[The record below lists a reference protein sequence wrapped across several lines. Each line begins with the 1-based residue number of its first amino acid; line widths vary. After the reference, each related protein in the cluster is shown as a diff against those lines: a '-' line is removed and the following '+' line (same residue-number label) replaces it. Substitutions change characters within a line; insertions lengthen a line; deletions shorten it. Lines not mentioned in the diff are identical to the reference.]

1 LLALELV
8 RLIGR
13 TLILLLALATAVATP
28 AAAETV
34 VRGLD
39 HIPLAVRD
47 LDASKADF
55 EALGFVLKPGRPHAN
70 GLRNAH
76 VKFPDGTEIELITAP
91 AATDALTSEYH
102 TWLKDGD
109 GPAFLGLYAPDLGA
123 LIERISRL
131 GLTLD
136 RNGDLGTFSEPVA
149 LKRLFFAN
157 RQRSPTDRTE
167 HFAHANT
174 AFSLAGVWLAGA
186 AAEQRLLPSLGAAP
200 IEEPPCGPL
209 GPSSAAFSLS
219 EGEIVFL
226 PATAQLAPGR
236 SIIGATVA
244 VKSIDTLR
252 SILNGN
258 RIRHARAADCARDS
272 LWVGPVHGL
281 WLEFRQLPASR

>member
-1 LLALELV
+1 MIA
-8 RLIGR
+8 RS
-13 TLILLLALATAVATP
+13 LILLLALATAVANP
-28 AAAETV
+28 AAAEAV

-39 HIPLAVRD
+39 HIPLAVKD
-47 LDASKADF
+47 LDASKTDF
-55 EALGFVLKPGRPHAN
+55 EALGFVLKPGRPHEN

-91 AATDALTSEYH
+91 AATDALSSEYH
-102 TWLKDGD
+102 AWLKDGD

-123 LIERISRL
+123 LGEHVSRL
-131 GLTLD
+131 GFALERKGNLS
-136 RNGDLGTFSEPVA
+136 TFSEPAA

-157 RQRSPTDRTE
+157 RQRSPTDRPE
-167 HFAHANT
+167 HFVHANT

-186 AAEQRLLPSLGAAP
+186 VAEQGLLPILGAAP
-200 IEEPPCGPL
+200 LKEPPCGPL

-219 EGEIVFL
+219 EGEVVFL

-244 VKSIDTLR
+244 VKSIDTVRGVL
-252 SILNGN
+252 IGN
-258 RIRHARAADCARDS
+258 RIRYTRAAGCARNS
-272 LWVGPVHGL
+272 LWVGPPAAHGL